1 MTEIDRNIVPE
12 YLKSDMPREYKR
24 WLELQERHK
33 EKIGYFN
40 GEYYVTLLPYVM
52 YRLGDEDDE
61 NAKIYYSEKI
71 QTIHFNDRLFRFDP
85 QKGEYCNWQHGEYE
99 GKLANFEERW
109 FMDDLFK
116 KYGKYIKAVP
126 KDEPFGVCYVDLQSF
141 LSDLLKTEVSIDEDE
156 IYNHYIYISGQK
168 VRIKAL
174 REYED
179 KLYVHTTNGI
189 THTHRMDE
197 FKQAKYIFESI
208 TEELEKIDAP
218 IMLSTIYD
226 QVVSGALTK
235 DEFLQRF
242 GKK

>member
-1 MTEIDRNIVPE
+1 MTEIDRHLVPE
-12 YLKSDMPREYKR
+12 YLKSDMPREYKS
-24 WLELQERHK
+24 WLQLQERHK

-52 YRLGDEDDE
+52 YRLGDEGDE
-61 NAKIYYSEKI
+61 NSKIYYSEKI

-85 QKGEYCNWQHGEYE
+85 QKGEFINWKDDDYE
-99 GKLANFEERW
+99 GKLAHFEERW

-126 KDEPFGVCYVDLQSF
+126 QHEPFGVCYVDLQSF
-141 LSDLLKTEVSIDEDE
+141 LADLLQTEVSIDDDE
-156 IYNHYIYISGQK
+156 IYKGNVYISGQK

-179 KLYVHTTNGI
+179 KLYVNTTNGI

-226 QVVSGALTK
+226 KVISGELTK
-235 DEFLQRF
+235 DEFLQKF